1 LETIMSLTPDQINR
15 YSRHLLLPEVGME
28 GQEKICDSKVLCIG
42 TGGLGSP
49 VVLYLAAAGVGKL
62 GLIDFDV
69 VDKSNLQRQIAHGES
84 TVGKLKVD
92 SAKNRIADLNS
103 DVEVV
108 TYNARLIAENAMR
121 IFADWDIIVDG
132 TDNFPTRYLAND
144 ACVLLKKPY
153 IYGCILRFEG
163 QVSVF
168 DSRTGPC
175 YRCLY
180 PEPPPPGMVPSCAE
194 GGVLGVLCGI
204 IGGLQ
209 ANETIKLILDKGD
222 SLNGRLVIFD
232 ALGLKFREMKLR
244 KDKDCPIC
252 GDNPTIKEL
261 IDYEQFCG
269 ILPPQDNAADRD
281 LEIEPVAVK
290 EMLDNGKKFTLV
302 DVRGQGEYEICRIDG
317 STLIPLDVIE
327 ERKIEKLNGL
337 KRDDEIV
344 LHCKAGVRSLKAAKA
359 LIDIGFENVKSMRG
373 GIEEWAETI
382 DSSMPRY

>member
-1 LETIMSLTPDQINR
+1 MSLNADQINR

-28 GQEKICDSKVLCIG
+28 GQEKICNAKVLCIG
-42 TGGLGSP
+42 TGGLGAP
-49 VVLYLAAAGVGKL
+49 VSLYLTAAGVGKL

-69 VDKSNLQRQIAHGES
+69 VDKSNLQRQIVHGES
-84 TVGKLKVD
+84 TVGTLKVE
-92 SAKNRIADLNS
+92 SAKKRLADLNS

-108 TYNARLIAENAMR
+108 TYNERLTSENAMR
-121 IFADWDIIVDG
+121 IFADWDIIIDG

-180 PEPPPPGMVPSCAE
+180 PEPPPPGLVPSCAE

-209 ANETIKLILDKGD
+209 TNEAIKLILDKGD
-222 SLNGRLVIFD
+222 NLNGRLVLFD
-232 ALGLKFREMKLR
+232 ALAMKFREMKLR
-244 KDKDCPIC
+244 KDKNCPIC
-252 GDNPTIKEL
+252 GDNPTITEL

-269 ILPPQDNAADRD
+269 ILPPQDDPADRA
-281 LEIEPVAVK
+281 LEIEPAAVK
-290 EMLDNGKKFTLV
+290 QMMDSGKNFKLI
-302 DVRGQGEYEICRIDG
+302 DVRGQGEYEINRIEG

-337 KRDDEIV
+337 QKADEIV
-344 LHCKAGVRSLKAAKA
+344 VHCKAGVRSLKAAKA
-359 LIDIGFENVKSMRG
+359 LIDIGFKNVKSMRG
-373 GIEEWAETI
+373 GIDEWAETI
-382 DSSMPRY
+382 DPSIPRY

>member
-1 LETIMSLTPDQINR
+1 MSLNPDQINR

-28 GQEKICDSKVLCIG
+28 GQEKICNSKVLCIG

-49 VVLYLAAAGVGKL
+49 VSLYLAAAGVGKL

-92 SAKNRIADLNS
+92 SAKARIADLNS
-103 DVEVV
+103 DVEVI
-108 TYNARLIAENAMR
+108 TYNERLTSENAMR

-144 ACVLLKKPY
+144 TCVLLKKPY

-180 PEPPPPGMVPSCAE
+180 PEPPPPGLVPSCAE

-209 ANETIKLILDKGD
+209 TNETIKLILDKGD
-222 SLNGRLVIFD
+222 SLDGRLVIFD
-232 ALGLKFREMKLR
+232 ALGTKFREMKLR

-261 IDYEQFCG
+261 VDYEQFCG
-269 ILPPQDNAADRD
+269 ILPPQENPADRE
-281 LEIEPVAVK
+281 LEIEPVMVK
-290 EMLDNGKKFTLV
+290 QMMDDSKNFTLV

-317 STLIPLDVIE
+317 STLIPLDIIE

-337 KRDDEIV
+337 KKADEIV

-359 LIDIGFENVKSMRG
+359 LIAIGFENVKSMRG

-382 DSSMPRY
+382 DPSMPRY

>member
-1 LETIMSLTPDQINR
+1 
-15 YSRHLLLPEVGME
+15 
-28 GQEKICDSKVLCIG
+28 
-42 TGGLGSP
+42 
-49 VVLYLAAAGVGKL
+49 LYLTAAGVGKL

-69 VDKSNLQRQIAHGES
+69 VDKSNLQRQIVHGES
-84 TVGKLKVD
+84 TVGTLKVE
-92 SAKNRIADLNS
+92 SAKKRLADLNS

-108 TYNARLIAENAMR
+108 TYNERLTSENAMR

-168 DSRTGPC
+168 DARTGPC

-180 PEPPPPGMVPSCAE
+180 PEPPPPGLVPSCAE

-209 ANETIKLILDKGD
+209 TNETIKLILGKGD
-222 SLNGRLVIFD
+222 NLNGRLVIFD
-232 ALGLKFREMKLR
+232 ALGMKFREMKLR
-244 KDKDCPIC
+244 KDKTCPIC
-252 GDNPTIKEL
+252 GDNPTITEL

-269 ILPPQDNAADRD
+269 ILPPQDSAADRA
-281 LEIEPVAVK
+281 LEIEPAVVK
-290 EMLDNGKKFTLV
+290 QMIDNGKTFKLV
-302 DVRGQGEYEICRIDG
+302 DVRGQGEYEINRIEG

-337 KRDDEIV
+337 QKADEIV
-344 LHCKAGVRSLKAAKA
+344 VHCKAGVRSLKAAKA

-373 GIEEWAETI
+373 GIEEWAESI
-382 DSSMPRY
+382 DPSMPRY

>member
-1 LETIMSLTPDQINR
+1 MSLNPDQINR

-28 GQEKICDSKVLCIG
+28 GQEKICNSKVLCIG

-49 VVLYLAAAGVGKL
+49 VSLYLAAAGVGKL

-92 SAKNRIADLNS
+92 SAKSRIADLNS
-103 DVEVV
+103 DVEVI
-108 TYNARLIAENAMR
+108 TYNERLTSDNAMR

-209 ANETIKLILDKGD
+209 TNETIKLILDKGEN
-222 SLNGRLVIFD
+222 LNGRLVIFD

-244 KDKDCPIC
+244 KDKNCPIC
-252 GDNPTIKEL
+252 GDNPTITEL

-269 ILPPQDNAADRD
+269 ILPPQEEPDDSA
-281 LEIEPVAVK
+281 LEIEPAVVK
-290 EMLDNGKKFTLV
+290 QMLDSGKKFTLV
-302 DVRGQGEYEICRIDG
+302 DVRGQGEYEINRIDG
-317 STLIPLDVIE
+317 STLIPLDIIE

-337 KRDDEIV
+337 KKEDEIV

-359 LIDIGFENVKSMRG
+359 LIDIGFQNVKSMRG

-382 DSSMPRY
+382 DPSMPRY

>member
-1 LETIMSLTPDQINR
+1 MSLNPDQINR

-28 GQEKICDSKVLCIG
+28 GQEKICNSKVLCIG

-49 VVLYLAAAGVGKL
+49 VSLYLAAAGVGKL

-108 TYNARLIAENAMR
+108 TYNERLTSENAMR
-121 IFADWDIIVDG
+121 IFSDWDIIVDG

-180 PEPPPPGMVPSCAE
+180 PEPPPPGLVPSCAE

-209 ANETIKLILDKGD
+209 TNETIKLILDKGD
-222 SLNGRLVIFD
+222 NLNGRLVIFD
-232 ALGLKFREMKLR
+232 ALGMKFREMKLR
-244 KDKDCPIC
+244 KDKNCPIC

-269 ILPPQDNAADRD
+269 ILPPQENPADRE

-290 EMLDNGKKFTLV
+290 QMMDNGKQFTLV

-337 KRDDEIV
+337 NKGDEII

-359 LIDIGFENVKSMRG
+359 LIDIGFQNVKSMRG
-373 GIEEWAETI
+373 GIEEWAESI
-382 DSSMPRY
+382 DPSMPRY

>member
-1 LETIMSLTPDQINR
+1 MSLNPDQINR

-28 GQEKICDSKVLCIG
+28 GQEKICNSKVLCIG

-49 VVLYLAAAGVGKL
+49 VSLYLAAAGVGKL

-84 TVGKLKVD
+84 TVGQLKVD
-92 SAKNRIADLNS
+92 SAKARIADLNS

-108 TYNARLIAENAMR
+108 TYNERLTAENAMR

-144 ACVLLKKPY
+144 TCVLLKKPY

-209 ANETIKLILDKGD
+209 TNETIKLILEKGD
-222 SLNGRLVIFD
+222 DLNGRLIIFD
-232 ALGLKFREMKLR
+232 ALATKFREMKLR
-244 KDKDCPIC
+244 KDKNCPIC

-269 ILPPQDNAADRD
+269 ILPPKEEPADRD
-281 LEIEPVAVK
+281 MEIEPTLVK
-290 EMLDNGKKFTLV
+290 QMLDNGKKFTLV
-302 DVRGQGEYEICRIDG
+302 DVRGQGEYEINRIEG

-327 ERKIEKLNGL
+327 ERNIEKLNGL
-337 KRDDEIV
+337 KKGDEIV

-382 DSSMPRY
+382 DPSMPRY

>member
-1 LETIMSLTPDQINR
+1 MSLNPDQINR

-28 GQEKICDSKVLCIG
+28 GQEKICNSKVLCIG

-49 VVLYLAAAGVGKL
+49 VALYLAAAGVGKL

-92 SAKNRIADLNS
+92 SAKARIADLNS
-103 DVEVV
+103 DVEVI
-108 TYNARLIAENAMR
+108 TYNERLTSENVMR
-121 IFADWDIIVDG
+121 VFADWDIIVDG

-180 PEPPPPGMVPSCAE
+180 PEPPPPGLVPSCAE

-209 ANETIKLILDKGD
+209 TNETIKLILDKGD
-222 SLNGRLVIFD
+222 SLNGRLVLFD
-232 ALGLKFREMKLR
+232 ALAMKFREMKLR
-244 KDKDCPIC
+244 KDKNCPIC

-269 ILPPQDNAADRD
+269 ILPPQENPADRE
-281 LEIEPVAVK
+281 LEIEPTMVK
-290 EMLDNGKKFTLV
+290 QMLDNGKKFTLV

-337 KRDDEIV
+337 KKDDEIV

-373 GIEEWAETI
+373 GIEEWAEAI
-382 DSSMPRY
+382 DPSMPRY

>member
-1 LETIMSLTPDQINR
+1 LETIMSLNPDQINR

-28 GQEKICDSKVLCIG
+28 GQVKICNSKVLCIG

-49 VVLYLAAAGVGKL
+49 VSLYLAAAGVGKL

-92 SAKNRIADLNS
+92 SAKSRIADLNS
-103 DVEVV
+103 DVEVI
-108 TYNARLIAENAMR
+108 TYNERLTAENAMR
-121 IFADWDIIVDG
+121 IFKDWDIIVDG

-209 ANETIKLILDKGD
+209 TNETIKLILDKGD
-222 SLNGRLVIFD
+222 NLNGRLVLFD
-232 ALGLKFREMKLR
+232 ALGMKFREMKLR
-244 KDKDCPIC
+244 KDKNCPIC

-269 ILPPQDNAADRD
+269 ILPPQENSADRE
-281 LEIEPVAVK
+281 LEIEPALVK
-290 EMLDNGKKFTLV
+290 QMLENGKKFTLV

-327 ERKIEKLNGL
+327 EKKIEKLNGL
-337 KRDDEIV
+337 KKGDEIV

-359 LIDIGFENVKSMRG
+359 LINIGFENVKSMRG

-382 DSSMPRY
+382 DPSMPRY

>member
-1 LETIMSLTPDQINR
+1 MSLNADQINR

-28 GQEKICDSKVLCIG
+28 GQEKICNAKVLCIG
-42 TGGLGSP
+42 TGGLGAP
-49 VVLYLAAAGVGKL
+49 VSLYLTAAGVGKL

-69 VDKSNLQRQIAHGES
+69 VEKSNLQRQIVHSES
-84 TVGKLKVD
+84 TVGTLKVE
-92 SAKNRIADLNS
+92 SAKKRLADLNS

-108 TYNARLIAENAMR
+108 TYNERLTSENAMR
-121 IFADWDIIVDG
+121 IFADWDIIIDG

-180 PEPPPPGMVPSCAE
+180 PEPPPPGLVPSCAE

-209 ANETIKLILDKGD
+209 TNEAIKLILDKGD
-222 SLNGRLVIFD
+222 NLNGRLVLFD
-232 ALGLKFREMKLR
+232 ALAMKFREMKLR
-244 KDKDCPIC
+244 KDKNCPIC
-252 GDNPTIKEL
+252 GDNPTITEL

-269 ILPPQDNAADRD
+269 ILPPQDDPADRA
-281 LEIEPVAVK
+281 LEIEPAAVK
-290 EMLDNGKKFTLV
+290 QMMDSGKNFKLI
-302 DVRGQGEYEICRIDG
+302 DVRGQGEYEINRIEG

-337 KRDDEIV
+337 QKADEIV
-344 LHCKAGVRSLKAAKA
+344 VHCKAGVRSLKAAKA

-373 GIEEWAETI
+373 GIDEWAETI
-382 DSSMPRY
+382 DPSIPRY